1 MTNSDPLASRPL
13 LAFAIRNGAAFVLA
27 AGLLYVVIGEQRA
40 QMREINA
47 RSAEM
52 LTLVHALAGR
62 CLDATGKPILR

>member
-13 LAFAIRNGAAFVLA
+13 LAFALRNGAAFVLA
-27 AGLLYVVIGEQRA
+27 LGLLYVVIGEQRA

-62 CLDATGKPILR
+62 CLDATGKPLLR